1 MSSPLTMLKK
11 TRRIP
16 LQYAENARRGE
27 MENLFTEHQILADP
41 SVPVASPTQ
50 RGDGN
55 FLRFKTS
62 HTGTAQS
69 DFEPMS
75 SMMQRLTVLERKVT
89 SQKEEMA
96 RKDNVILGLREK
108 LRIQEDSERGH
119 VESCSHLER
128 KCEQLQ
134 HQVDDMESF
143 LNDYGLIWVGDRK
156 FTNAVQQANI
166 SVTGINHIFT
176 FELKGLLTSGECY
189 LLADTT
195 VVQNFHMDFDLVIQT
210 IKELNILAGES
221 FVRFT
226 PTGAQLA
233 RNDPV
238 QLKLYSNGIVMF
250 NGPFRSYR
258 ENSTQQCMQDLMEG
272 YFPSELQDRFP
283 DGVPFEV
290 HDRRDEEFVLR
301 EPCIKFPGR
310 GLIMRE
316 RKEDLSV
323 RVSSQFRAKTLSTK
337 QFLNRLP
344 KMVVKAGRVIDIRD
358 SARTALQASP
368 DAHNSCSAIIV
379 ETPALQAM
387 KDSLH
392 TITSDLPSSARNVI
406 TLKVKSEDGDHTYV
420 LKMCISETVGH
431 LRQHLDTHRG
441 HNLAGY
447 DIISAYPQCHYQ
459 DDCQTLGSCGLTTN
473 VTLLLRGRKNTN
485 KSSI

>member
-1 MSSPLTMLKK
+1 
-11 TRRIP
+11 
-16 LQYAENARRGE
+16 
-27 MENLFTEHQILADP
+27 F
-41 SVPVASPTQ
+41 
-50 RGDGN
+50 
-55 FLRFKTS
+55 
-62 HTGTAQS
+62 
-69 DFEPMS
+69 
-75 SMMQRLTVLERKVT
+75 
-89 SQKEEMA
+89 
-96 RKDNVILGLREK
+96 VIYCF
-108 LRIQEDSERGH
+108 Q
-119 VESCSHLER
+119 
-128 KCEQLQ
+128 
-134 HQVDDMESF
+134 SF

-156 FTNAVQQANI
+156 FTNAVH
-166 SVTGINHIFT
+166 G
-176 FELKGLLTSGECY
+176 GYY
-189 LLADTT
+189 LLADTS
-195 VVQNFHMDFDLVIQT
+195 VVRNFHMDFDLVIQT

-221 FVRFT
+221 FVRST

-238 QLKLYSNGIVMF
+238 ELKLYSNGIVMF

-272 YFPSELQDRFP
+272 YFPSELQGRFP

-290 HDRRDEEFVLR
+290 HDRRDEEFVLK

-316 RKEDLSV
+316 KKEDLSV
-323 RVSSQFRAKTLSTK
+323 RVSSHTN

-344 KMVVKAGRVIDIRD
+344 KVVVKAGRVIDIRD
-358 SARTALQASP
+358 SASP

-379 ETPALQAM
+379 ETPALLAM
-387 KDSLH
+387 KDSMH
-392 TITSDLPSSARNVI
+392 TITSDLPSSARNII

-420 LKMCISETVGH
+420 LKMCLSETVGH
-431 LRQHLDTHRG
+431 LRG

-473 VTLLLRGRKNTN
+473 VTLLLRGRKNIN

>member
-1 MSSPLTMLKK
+1 MSSPLSMLKK
-11 TRRIP
+11 TRRVP
-16 LQYAENARRGE
+16 LQYAENARRGKR
-27 MENLFTEHQILADP
+27 ENLFFTEHQVLADP
-41 SVPVASPTQ
+41 SVPMSSPTQ

-55 FLRFKTS
+55 FLKFKTS
-62 HTGTAQS
+62 NTGTAPS
-69 DFEPMS
+69 DFELMS

-96 RKDNVILGLREK
+96 RKDNVILVLREK

-156 FTNAVQQANI
+156 FTNAVQQTNI
-166 SVTGINHIFT
+166 SVTD
-176 FELKGLLTSGECY
+176 TS
-189 LLADTT
+189 
-195 VVQNFHMDFDLVIQT
+195 VVRNFHMDFDLVIQT

-221 FVRFT
+221 FVRST

-238 QLKLYSNGIVMF
+238 ELKLYSNGIVMF

-272 YFPSELQDRFP
+272 YFPSELQGRFP

-290 HDRRDEEFVLR
+290 HDRRDEEFVLK

-316 RKEDLSV
+316 KKEDLSV
-323 RVSSQFRAKTLSTK
+323 RVSSQFRAKTLSTN

-344 KMVVKAGRVIDIRD
+344 KVVVKAGRVIDIRD

-379 ETPALQAM
+379 ETPALLAM
-387 KDSLH
+387 KDSMH
-392 TITSDLPSSARNVI
+392 TITSDLPSSARNII

-420 LKMCISETVGH
+420 LKMCLSETVGH

-473 VTLLLRGRKNTN
+473 VTLLLRGRKNIN